1 MRHPPSRVVVL
12 GPLSLASSGALGPLR
27 PSMARTPS
35 LSRSAAFKSWGWF
48 PNLPVS
54 GGSNVAAGPRRH
66 QGRIGLSANHSL
78 PFFRGL
84 GLPHR
89 GSPFEQEHQLVDE
102 KGGAGRG
109 APPPLSLVQVLLA
122 ILFVLFTDHTYV
134 STDKNFRNTVVPLM
148 LSPPTD
154 IRLYTNDWWRC
165 CIIGTT
171 SSHKDP

>member
-1 MRHPPSRVVVL
+1 M
-12 GPLSLASSGALGPLR
+12 
-27 PSMARTPS
+27 
-35 LSRSAAFKSWGWF
+35 
-48 PNLPVS
+48 
-54 GGSNVAAGPRRH
+54 
-66 QGRIGLSANHSL
+66 
-78 PFFRGL
+78 
-84 GLPHR
+84 
-89 GSPFEQEHQLVDE
+89 EE

-171 SSHKDP
+171 SSHEDPSVV